1 MKQVAHRST
10 VSRSHRSHSA
20 SGAPNYPDVAAAV
33 ASCWAECRSA
43 AAKREALSETWRDE
57 WLTEWV
63 EQECSPLSERFH
75 CRIVRRL
82 KAEGH
87 PGAVIIGGRHLM
99 QLGALIEYQF
109 RRWPDSRDGSAR
121 VIRGW
126 AADLFARRYI
136 GLTIGSSATLTAPM
150 AVSCEAA

>member
-1 MKQVAHRST
+1 MKQVAHRSP
-10 VSRSHRSHSA
+10 VSRSHRSHSGGA
-20 SGAPNYPDVAAAV
+20 APNYPAVAAAV
-33 ASCWAECRSA
+33 ATCWSNAPSA
-43 AAKREALSETWRDE
+43 VARREALSETWRDE

-75 CRIVRRL
+75 RRIVRTL

-87 PGAVIIGGRHLM
+87 PGAVIIGRRHLM

-126 AADLFARRYI
+126 ATGLFARRRI
-136 GLTIGSSATLTAPM
+136 GATIGSSATLVTPM